1 MSRQGIIGLSLVVL
15 LIVCFVLNLSVG
27 NVHVPISHVFGSL
40 IEKIGFRTDLKI
52 TDIEYQVV
60 YNIRFPRAVY
70 SCLIGAGLA
79 VSGAALQGIFRNPL
93 VDSALIGISTGA
105 SLFASLFILFNGL
118 VPWLIIFNEGLSLS
132 IVAFLGASIVAF
144 IVYRLSLSN
153 GEINSLTLI
162 LAGIALNA
170 LTAALTGLLTF
181 FATDDE
187 LRDLTFWTLG
197 SLGAANNDS
206 VWLLALFTLVPM
218 TVIFF
223 QSKSLNVLALGESN
237 AQYMGYKV
245 KTIKLLVIICS
256 TCMVGAAVSMAGVI
270 GFIGLVV
277 PHIIRIVAGPN
288 HKSLLPLSAFFG
300 AILLSAADMI
310 SRTILPPTE
319 VPIGI
324 ITALMGTPVFV
335 AIIFKHKRK
344 FSV

>member
-1 MSRQGIIGLSLVVL
+1 MSKQGIIGLALVIL
-15 LIVCFVLNLSVG
+15 LIGCFLVNLSVG
-27 NVHVPISHVFGSL
+27 NVRVPVSHVFGSF
-40 IEKIGFRTDLKI
+40 IEQIGIQTGLKVTDL
-52 TDIEYQVV
+52 EYQVV
-60 YNIRFPRAVY
+60 SQIRFPRAVY

-118 VPWLIIFNEGLSLS
+118 VPWLIFFNEGLSLS
-132 IVAFLGASIVAF
+132 MVAFAGGALVAFL
-144 IVYRLSLSN
+144 VYRLSLSN

-170 LTAALTGLLTF
+170 LTAALTGLLTY

-197 SLGAANNDS
+197 SLGSANNDS
-206 VWLLALFTLVPM
+206 VWLLLVFTLVPM
-218 TVIFF
+218 GFLF
-223 QSKSLNVLALGESN
+223 SRAKALNVLALGESN
-237 AQYMGYKV
+237 AQYMGYRV
-245 KTIKLLVIICS
+245 KTIKILVIVCT

-270 GFIGLVV
+270 GFVGLVV
-277 PHIIRIVAGPN
+277 PHILRIVSGAD
-288 HKSLLPLSAFFG
+288 HRFLLPFSALSG
-300 AILLSAADMI
+300 AILLSVADML

-319 VPIGI
+319 IPIGI
-324 ITALMGTPVFV
+324 ITALMGTPVFI

>member
-1 MSRQGIIGLSLVVL
+1 MSRQRIIGFSLLILLVVCF
-15 LIVCFVLNLSVG
+15 IVNLSVG
-27 NVHVPISHVFGSL
+27 NVRIPVSHVFGSL
-40 IEKIGFRTDLKI
+40 IEKLGCTTGLEI

-118 VPWLIIFNEGLSLS
+118 VPWLILFSEGFSLS
-132 IVAFLGASIVAF
+132 IVAFFGASLVAF
-144 IVYRLSLSN
+144 IVYRLSLSQ

-197 SLGAANNDS
+197 SLGSANMDS
-206 VWLLALFTLVPM
+206 LGLLAVFTLVPM
-218 TVIFF
+218 ILIFF
-223 QSKSLNVLALGESN
+223 RAKSLNVLALGESN
-237 AQYMGYKV
+237 AHYMGYKV
-245 KTIKLLVIICS
+245 KNIKLLVIVCS
-256 TCMVGAAVSMAGVI
+256 TCMVGSAVSMAGVI

-277 PHIIRIVAGPN
+277 PHIIRIVSGPN
-288 HKSLLPLSAFFG
+288 HQLLLPFSAFFG
-300 AILLSAADMI
+300 AILLAVADMI

-324 ITALMGTPVFV
+324 ITALMGTPVFI

>member
-1 MSRQGIIGLSLVVL
+1 MSRQGIIGLLLVVL
-15 LIVCFVLNLSVG
+15 LLVCFVVNLSVG
-27 NVHVPISHVFGSL
+27 NVHVPVSHVFGS
-40 IEKIGFRTDLKI
+40 IFEKIGFHTDLKI
-52 TDIEYQVV
+52 TEIEYNVV

-118 VPWLIIFNEGLSLS
+118 VPWLIFFNEGLSLS
-132 IVAFLGASIVAF
+132 IVAFFGATCIAF

-170 LTAALTGLLTF
+170 LTASLTGLLSF
-181 FATDDE
+181 LATDDQ

-197 SLGAANNDS
+197 SLGSANNDS
-206 VWLLALFTLVPM
+206 LLLLLVF
-218 TVIFF
+218 TVIPLVVILR
-223 QSKSLNVLALGESN
+223 QAKSLNVLSLGESN

-245 KTIKLLVIICS
+245 KTIKIVVIVCS
-256 TCMVGAAVSMAGVI
+256 TCMVGAAVSMSGVI

-277 PHIIRIVAGPN
+277 PHIIRILSGPD
-288 HKSLLPLSAFFG
+288 HRLLLPFSAFFG
-300 AILLSAADMI
+300 AILLSCADMI

-324 ITALMGTPVFV
+324 ITALMGTPVFI

>member
-1 MSRQGIIGLSLVVL
+1 MSRQGIIGLSLLVL
-15 LIVCFVLNLSVG
+15 LIICFLVNLSVG

-40 IEKIGFRTDLKI
+40 IEKIGFQTDLEI
-52 TDIEYQVV
+52 SEIEYNII
-60 YNIRFPRAVY
+60 YNIRFPRAIY

-118 VPWLIIFNEGLSLS
+118 VPWLIIFSEGLSLS
-132 IVAFLGASIVAF
+132 IVAFLGATLVAA

-197 SLGAANNDS
+197 SLGSANNDS
-206 VWLLALFTLVPM
+206 VLLLAVFTIVPM
-218 TVIFF
+218 IVIFL
-223 QSKSLNVLALGESN
+223 QAKSLNVLSLGESN
-237 AQYMGYKV
+237 AHYMGYKV
-245 KTIKLLVIICS
+245 KTIKMIVIICA
-256 TCMVGAAVSMAGVI
+256 TCMVGASVSMSGVI

-277 PHIIRIVAGPN
+277 PHIIRILSGPD
-288 HKSLLPLSAFFG
+288 HRLLLPFSAFFG
-300 AILLSAADMI
+300 AILLSCADMI

-324 ITALMGTPVFV
+324 ITALMGTPVFI

>member
-1 MSRQGIIGLSLVVL
+1 MSRQGMIGVLLVVL
-15 LIVCFVLNLSVG
+15 VLVCFIVNLSVG
-27 NVHVPISHVFGSL
+27 NVPVPVSHVFGS
-40 IEKIGFRTDLKI
+40 IFEKMGFHTGLKI
-52 TDIEYQVV
+52 TDIEYNVV

-118 VPWLIIFNEGLSLS
+118 VPWLIFFNEGLSLS
-132 IVAFLGASIVAF
+132 IVAFFGASFIAF
-144 IVYRLSLSN
+144 VVYRLSLSN

-170 LTAALTGLLTF
+170 LTASLTGLLSF
-181 FATDDE
+181 LATDDQ

-197 SLGAANNDS
+197 SLGSANNDS
-206 VWLLALFTLVPM
+206 LILLLVFTLVPM
-218 TVIFF
+218 SVILM
-223 QSKSLNVLALGESN
+223 QAKSLNVLSLGESN

-245 KTIKLLVIICS
+245 KTIKVIVIVCS
-256 TCMVGAAVSMAGVI
+256 TCMVGAAVSMSGVI
-270 GFIGLVV
+270 AFIGLVV
-277 PHIIRIVAGPN
+277 PHIIRIVSGPD
-288 HKSLLPLSAFFG
+288 HRLLLPYSAFFG
-300 AILLSAADMI
+300 AILLSCADMI
-310 SRTILPPTE
+310 SRTILPPAE

-324 ITALMGTPVFV
+324 ITALMGTPVFI

>member
-1 MSRQGIIGLSLVVL
+1 MSRQRIIGLSLLVL
-15 LIVCFVLNLSVG
+15 LIICFIVNLSVG

-40 IEKIGFRTDLKI
+40 IEKIGLQTNLKI
-52 TDIEYQVV
+52 TEVEYNVI

-118 VPWLIIFNEGLSLS
+118 VPWLVFFNEGLSLS
-132 IVAFLGASIVAF
+132 IVAFLGASLVAF

-187 LRDLTFWTLG
+187 LRDLAFWTLG
-197 SLGAANNDS
+197 SLGSANNDS
-206 VWLLALFTLVPM
+206 VLLLLVFTLVPM
-218 TVIFF
+218 ILIFL
-223 QSKSLNVLALGESN
+223 QAKSLNVLSLGESN

-245 KTIKLLVIICS
+245 KTIKLVVIICC
-256 TCMVGAAVSMAGVI
+256 TCMVGAAVSMSGVI

-277 PHIIRIVAGPN
+277 PHIIRILAGPN
-288 HKSLLPLSAFFG
+288 HRCLLPFCAFFG
-300 AILLSAADMI
+300 AILLSCADMI

-324 ITALMGTPVFV
+324 ITALMGTPVFI

>member
-1 MSRQGIIGLSLVVL
+1 MSRQGIRGLSLLVL
-15 LIVCFVLNLSVG
+15 LIVCFVVNLSVG
-27 NVHVPISHVFGSL
+27 NVNIPISHVFGSL
-40 IEKIGFRTDLKI
+40 IEKIGFKTDLKI

-197 SLGAANNDS
+197 SLGSANNDS

-223 QSKSLNVLALGESN
+223 QAKSLNVLALGESN

-256 TCMVGAAVSMAGVI
+256 TCMVGSAVSMAGVI

-277 PHIIRIVAGPN
+277 PHIIRILAGPN

-300 AILLSAADMI
+300 AILLSVADMI

>member
-1 MSRQGIIGLSLVVL
+1 MSRQRIIGLSLLVL
-15 LIVCFVLNLSVG
+15 LVVCFMVNLSVG
-27 NVHVPISHVFGSL
+27 NVRVPLSHVFGSL
-40 IEKIGFRTDLKI
+40 MEQIGWNTGLEITDL
-52 TDIEYQVV
+52 EYQVV
-60 YNIRFPRAVY
+60 YSIRFPRAVY

-118 VPWLIIFNEGLSLS
+118 VPWLILFSEGLSLS
-132 IVAFLGASIVAF
+132 IVAFFGASIVAF

-197 SLGAANNDS
+197 SLGSANTDS
-206 VWLLALFTLVPM
+206 LGLLAVFTLIPM
-218 TVIFF
+218 ILIFF
-223 QSKSLNVLALGESN
+223 QAKSLNVLALGESN
-237 AQYMGYKV
+237 AHYMGYKV
-245 KTIKLLVIICS
+245 KNIKLLVIICS

-277 PHIIRIVAGPN
+277 PHIIRIISGPN
-288 HKSLLPLSAFFG
+288 HRLLLPFSAFSG
-300 AILLSAADMI
+300 AILLSVADMI

-324 ITALMGTPVFV
+324 ITALMGTPVFI

-344 FSV
+344 FSI

>member
-1 MSRQGIIGLSLVVL
+1 MSRQRIIGLSLLVL
-15 LIVCFVLNLSVG
+15 LVVCFMVNLSVG
-27 NVHVPISHVFGSL
+27 NVRVPLSHVFGSL
-40 IEKIGFRTDLKI
+40 MEQIGWNTGLEITDL
-52 TDIEYQVV
+52 EYQVV
-60 YNIRFPRAVY
+60 YSIRFPRAVY

-118 VPWLIIFNEGLSLS
+118 VPWLILFSEGLSLS
-132 IVAFLGASIVAF
+132 IVAFFGASIVAF

-197 SLGAANNDS
+197 SLGSANTDS
-206 VWLLALFTLVPM
+206 LGLLAVFTLIPM
-218 TVIFF
+218 ILIFF
-223 QSKSLNVLALGESN
+223 QAKSLNVLALGESN
-237 AQYMGYKV
+237 AHYMGYKV
-245 KTIKLLVIICS
+245 KNIKLLVIICS

-277 PHIIRIVAGPN
+277 PHIIRIVSGPN
-288 HKSLLPLSAFFG
+288 HRLLLPFSAFSG
-300 AILLSAADMI
+300 AILLSVADMI

-324 ITALMGTPVFV
+324 ITALMGTPVFI

-344 FSV
+344 FSI

>member
-1 MSRQGIIGLSLVVL
+1 MSRQGIIALSLLILVL
-15 LIVCFVLNLSVG
+15 GCFVVNLSVG

-40 IEKIGFRTDLKI
+40 LEKIGFDTDLKI
-52 TDIEYQVV
+52 TEIEYNVV

-105 SLFASLFILFNGL
+105 SLFASLFILFSGL
-118 VPWLIIFNEGLSLS
+118 VPWLMIFNEGLSLS
-132 IVAFLGASIVAF
+132 LVAFVGASFVAF

-153 GEINSLTLI
+153 GEVNSLTLI

-170 LTAALTGLLTF
+170 LTASLTGLMSFL
-181 FATDDE
+181 ATDDQ

-197 SLGAANNDS
+197 SLGSANNDS
-206 VWLLALFTLVPM
+206 LILLLIFTIVPM
-218 TVIFF
+218 IVIFM
-223 QSKSLNVLALGESN
+223 QAKSLNVLSLGESN

-245 KTIKLLVIICS
+245 KTIKVIVIVCA
-256 TCMVGAAVSMAGVI
+256 TCMVGASVSMSGVI
-270 GFIGLVV
+270 GFVGLVV
-277 PHIIRIVAGPN
+277 PHIIRILSGPN
-288 HKSLLPLSAFFG
+288 HRLLLPFSAFFG
-300 AILLSAADMI
+300 AILLSCADMI

-324 ITALMGTPVFV
+324 ITALMGTPIFI

>member
-15 LIVCFVLNLSVG
+15 LIVCFVVNLSVG
-27 NVHVPISHVFGSL
+27 NVNVPISHVFGSL
-40 IEKIGFRTDLKI
+40 IEKIGFQTDLKI

-118 VPWLIIFNEGLSLS
+118 VPWLIFFNEGLSLS
-132 IVAFLGASIVAF
+132 IVAFLGGSLVAF

-170 LTAALTGLLTF
+170 LTASLTGLLTY

-197 SLGAANNDS
+197 SLGSANNDS
-206 VWLLALFTLVPM
+206 VWLLVIFTLVPM
-218 TVIFF
+218 GFIF
-223 QSKSLNVLALGESN
+223 SKAKALNVLSLGESN

-245 KTIKLLVIICS
+245 KTIKLAVIICS

-288 HKSLLPLSAFFG
+288 HKSLLPFSAFFG
-300 AILLSAADMI
+300 AILLSVADMI

-324 ITALMGTPVFV
+324 ITALMGTPVFI

>member
-1 MSRQGIIGLSLVVL
+1 MSRQRIIGLSLVILV
-15 LIVCFVLNLSVG
+15 IVCFVVNLSVG
-27 NVHVPISHVFGSL
+27 NVHVPISHVFGSMM
-40 IEKIGFRTDLKI
+40 EKIGIQTELKI
-52 TDIEYQVV
+52 TEIEYQVV

-79 VSGAALQGIFRNPL
+79 VSGAALQGVFRNPL

-105 SLFASLFILFNGL
+105 SLFASLFILFNGM

-170 LTAALTGLLTF
+170 LTAALTGLLTY

-206 VWLLALFTLVPM
+206 VILLTIFTVVPM
-218 TVIFF
+218 IIIFF
-223 QSKSLNVLALGESN
+223 QAKSLNVLALGESN
-237 AQYMGYKV
+237 AKYMGYQV
-245 KTIKLLVIICS
+245 KSIKLLVIICT
-256 TCMVGAAVSMAGVI
+256 TCIVGSAVSMSGVI
-270 GFIGLVV
+270 GFVGLVV
-277 PHIIRIVAGPN
+277 PHIIRILSGPN
-288 HKSLLPLSAFFG
+288 HRFLVPFSALFG
-300 AILLSAADMI
+300 AILLSGADMI

-324 ITALMGTPVFV
+324 ITALMGTPVFI

>member
-1 MSRQGIIGLSLVVL
+1 MSKQRFIGIL
-15 LIVCFVLNLSVG
+15 LFVCLIICFFTNLSVG
-27 NVHVPISHVFGSL
+27 NIQIPISHVLGSL
-40 IEKIGFRTDLKI
+40 VEKAGIDSSLPI
-52 TDIEYQVV
+52 TEIEYNVI

-70 SCLIGAGLA
+70 SCLIGASLA
-79 VSGAALQGIFRNPL
+79 LAGAALQGVFRNPL

-118 VPWLIIFNEGLSLS
+118 VPWLIFFDEGLTLS
-132 IVAFLGASIVAF
+132 MVAFAGALIVAT

-162 LAGIALNA
+162 LAGVALNA
-170 LTAALTGLLTF
+170 LTASLTGLLTF

-197 SLGAANNDS
+197 SLGSANNNS
-206 VWLLALFTLVPM
+206 LLLLLLFTLIPL
-218 TVIFF
+218 TVILF
-223 QSKSLNVLALGESN
+223 QAKALNVLSLGESN
-237 AQYMGYKV
+237 AKYMGYKV
-245 KTIKLLVIICS
+245 RVIKLIIIVCS
-256 TCMVGAAVSMAGVI
+256 TCMVGAAVSMSGVI

-277 PHIIRIVAGPN
+277 PHIIRITSGPD
-288 HKSLLPLSAFFG
+288 HRYLLPYSALFG
-300 AILLSAADMI
+300 AILLSCADMI

-324 ITALMGTPVFV
+324 ITALMGTPVFL
-335 AIIFKHKRK
+335 AIIIKQRKK

>member
-1 MSRQGIIGLSLVVL
+1 MSRQGIIGLSLLVL
-15 LIVCFVLNLSVG
+15 LLVCFVVNLSVG
-27 NVHVPISHVFGSL
+27 NVSVPISHVFGSL
-40 IEKIGFRTDLKI
+40 IEKVGIQTDLKI
-52 TDIEYQVV
+52 TDIEYHVV

-118 VPWLIIFNEGLSLS
+118 VPWLIFFNEGFSLS
-132 IVAFLGASIVAF
+132 IVAFAGGSFVAF

-197 SLGAANNDS
+197 SLGSANNDS
-206 VWLLALFTLVPM
+206 VLLLLVFTLVPM

-223 QSKSLNVLALGESN
+223 QAKALNVLALGESN
-237 AQYMGYKV
+237 ALYMGYKV
-245 KTIKLLVIICS
+245 KTIKMLVIICS
-256 TCMVGAAVSMAGVI
+256 TCMVGSAVSMAGVI

-277 PHIIRIVAGPN
+277 PHIIRIVSGPN
-288 HKSLLPLSAFFG
+288 HRLLLPFSAFFG
-300 AILLSAADMI
+300 AILLSVADMI

-324 ITALMGTPVFV
+324 ITALMGTPIFI

>member
-1 MSRQGIIGLSLVVL
+1 MSRQGIIGLSLLVL
-15 LIVCFVLNLSVG
+15 LIVCFVVNLSVG
-27 NVHVPISHVFGSL
+27 NVNVPISHVFGSL
-40 IEKIGFRTDLKI
+40 IEKIGFQTDLKI
-52 TDIEYQVV
+52 TDIEYHVV

-118 VPWLIIFNEGLSLS
+118 VPWLIFFNEGLSLS
-132 IVAFLGASIVAF
+132 IVAFLGGSLVAF

-170 LTAALTGLLTF
+170 LTASLTGLLTY

-197 SLGAANNDS
+197 SLGSANNDS
-206 VWLLALFTLVPM
+206 VWLLLIFTLVPM
-218 TVIFF
+218 GFIF
-223 QSKSLNVLALGESN
+223 SKSKALNVLALGESN

-245 KTIKLLVIICS
+245 KTIKLVVIICS

-288 HKSLLPLSAFFG
+288 HKFLLPFSAFFG

-324 ITALMGTPVFV
+324 ITALMGTPVFI

>member
-1 MSRQGIIGLSLVVL
+1 MSRQRITGLTLLVLV
-15 LIVCFVLNLSVG
+15 IVCFVVNLSVG
-27 NVHVPISHVFGSL
+27 NVHVPVSHVFGSL
-40 IEKIGFRTDLKI
+40 LEKIGFKTGLKI

-60 YNIRFPRAVY
+60 YSIRFPRAVY
-70 SCLIGAGLA
+70 SCMIGAGLA

-132 IVAFLGASIVAF
+132 IVAFLGASLVAF

-197 SLGAANNDS
+197 SLGSANNDS
-206 VWLLALFTLVPM
+206 VSLLTAFTIIPM
-218 TVIFF
+218 IVIFF
-223 QSKSLNVLALGESN
+223 QAKSLNVLALGENN
-237 AQYMGYKV
+237 AHYMGYKV
-245 KTIKLLVIICS
+245 KAIKLVVIVCS

-288 HKSLLPLSAFFG
+288 HKLLLPFSAFFG
-300 AILLSAADMI
+300 AILLSVADMI
-310 SRTILPPTE
+310 SRTVLPPTE

-324 ITALMGTPVFV
+324 ITALMGTPVFI